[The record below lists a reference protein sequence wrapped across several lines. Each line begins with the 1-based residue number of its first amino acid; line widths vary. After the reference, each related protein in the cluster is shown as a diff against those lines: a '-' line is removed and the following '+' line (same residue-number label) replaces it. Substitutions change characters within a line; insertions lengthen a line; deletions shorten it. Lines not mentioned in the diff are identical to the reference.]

1 MKTRLHS
8 LILIL
13 ILGLIPILGF
23 SQCPPDSTF
32 NSQTEID
39 ALATD
44 YPDCTSLGDLLI
56 EGNDITNLSGLAQI
70 VRCTKLSITNNPIIT
85 SLDGLYPNLEV
96 GGEFEYD
103 TSVSIDNNS
112 SLTSISAISEIY
124 LNFAS
129 FANVGISDNPSLSG
143 LDGIQFVSDRHVG
156 ISISNNDALTNLAG
170 INNLGNQEYLSIS
183 GNDNLIDF
191 TGLGSVSDLEAL
203 GVANNAS
210 LQSFNGAN
218 INNCNFQTISIS
230 NNPNLTDISSGFGEN
245 NSGSGALGNNLVIKN
260 NLNLSVC
267 NVEVI
272 CYKLTGD
279 YDSGMMFFDIQ
290 NNASGCNSIQ
300 EIEYSCGIPPSNDDC
315 VFGYYDDIIA
325 NNYPMWLELG
335 ETVIAND
342 EFATESYQL
351 PSCNDVENRIDLWF
365 FFNSG
370 ENTTI
375 DLITDAG
382 YSLQLWEGGCMS
394 IAQVE
399 NACDSNVLS
408 DIPVTPDTLYSVQ
421 VWNNVSGGAASG
433 SGWFN
438 ILAQDGLLS
447 TQDDVFKGFNLYP
460 NPTDNT
466 LHIKANNNISS
477 VEIYNLLG
485 QQMLSLAPNT
495 LTEEIDMSGFS
506 SCVYLVKVGIGGQTT
521 VYRVV
526 KE

>member
-124 LNFAS
+124 LNFVS

-218 INNCNFQTISIS
+218 INNCNFQSISIS

-394 IAQVE
+394 LVQVE
-399 NACDSNVLS
+399 NACGSAILSN
-408 DIPVTPDTLYSVQ
+408 IPVTTNTLYSVQ
-421 VWNNVSGGAASG
+421 VWNDVSGKAMSG
-433 SGWFN
+433 FGWF
-438 ILAQDGLLS
+438 DLLVQTS
-447 TQDDVFKGFNLYP
+447 TLSNPEFALDVVRLFP
-460 NPTDNT
+460 NPTNNVLNFKATSTIDS
-466 LHIKANNNISS
+466 IK
-477 VEIYNLLG
+477 VYDLLG
-485 QQMLSLAPNT
+485 QEVFDSTPNSNNSS
-495 LTEEIDMSGFS
+495 IDISGFNQGLF
-506 SCVYLVKVGIGGQTT
+506 LVSVTIDGTEST
-521 VYRVV
+521 YRVI
-526 KE
+526 KQ